1 MWPGMM
7 RLMIAAI
14 ARPWPYEGD
23 RRAHK
28 CDSKFKRWNLLR
40 LWGAAA
46 VAVGVA
52 VQLVATEV
60 VGGDSGL
67 WRREKRNSDFFITVL
82 QQKKKLFL
90 TML

>member
-1 MWPGMM
+1 M

-67 WRREKRNSDFFITVL
+67 WRREKRNSGFFYHSTVT
-82 QQKKKLFL
+82 KKKNYFSQC
-90 TML
+90 